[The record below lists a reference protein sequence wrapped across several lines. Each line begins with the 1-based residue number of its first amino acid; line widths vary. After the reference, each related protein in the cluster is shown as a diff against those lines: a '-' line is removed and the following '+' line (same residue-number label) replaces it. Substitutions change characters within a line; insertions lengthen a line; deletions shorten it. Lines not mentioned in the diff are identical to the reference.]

1 MDDCFA
7 VPTAPADTRR
17 ASLTDR
23 VAGQAVMEHLL
34 ALQQDVPP
42 RSAVARA
49 LGVSPLDEERAAWYR
64 GALGEAAV
72 GRLLEKLPEGWAVL
86 HAVPVGKGDSDIDH
100 VVIGPGGVF
109 TINTKNHSGQKVWVA
124 GRTFMVNG
132 QKQPHLRN
140 AGHEAQRASRLL
152 SAAAGFDVHVVPV
165 IAVVDPA
172 SLTMRERPEQ
182 VVVLT
187 SSQLIRWLKKRPATL
202 APEQVRALL
211 DVSVDPAAWHA
222 SPAPGR
228 EPAAVRSSFS
238 ALDLQ
243 VRHARRTRRALAC
256 GLLGA
261 GGLAAVTSGPSL
273 LTAFLTRLVT

>member
-1 MDDCFA
+1 VDEFIA
-7 VPTAPADTRR
+7 VPTAVADTRR

-34 ALQQDVPP
+34 ALQQNVPP
-42 RSAVARA
+42 RSLFARA

-72 GRLLEKLPEGWAVL
+72 GRLLDTLPDGWAVL

-132 QKQPHLRN
+132 EKQPHLRN
-140 AGHEAQRASRLL
+140 AKHEAQRASRLL
-152 SAAAGFDVHVVPV
+152 SAAAGFRVDVVPV

-172 SLTMRERPEQ
+172 SITMRERPDQ

-187 SSQLIRWLKKRPATL
+187 SGQLVRWLKKRSATIG
-202 APEQVRALL
+202 PVQMRALL
-211 DVSVDPAAWHA
+211 DVSNDPATWHA
-222 SPAPGR
+222 SPTPAR
-228 EPAAVRSSFS
+228 EPTAVRSSFS
-238 ALDLQ
+238 DLDLQ
-243 VRHARRTRRALAC
+243 VRHARRTRRIWAC

-261 GGLAAVTSGPSL
+261 GGLAAATSGPSL
-273 LTAFLTRLVT
+273 LTALLAA

>member
-1 MDDCFA
+1 
-7 VPTAPADTRR
+7 
-17 ASLTDR
+17 
-23 VAGQAVMEHLL
+23 MEHLL

-42 RSAVARA
+42 RSAVWRA
-49 LGVSPLDEERAAWYR
+49 LGVSPLDEDRAAWYR

-72 GRLLEKLPEGWAVL
+72 GRLLDKLPDGWAVL

-124 GRTFMVNG
+124 GRTLMVNG
-132 QKQPHLRN
+132 QKQQHLRN

-152 SAAAGFDVHVVPV
+152 SAAAGFRVDVVPV

-172 SLTMRERPEQ
+172 SLTVRERPDQ

-187 SSQLIRWLKKRPATL
+187 SSQLVRWLKKRPAAL

-222 SPAPGR
+222 SPTPGR

-238 ALDLQ
+238 DLDLQ
-243 VRHARRTRRALAC
+243 VRHARRTRRAWAC

-273 LTAFLTRLVT
+273 LTALLTRLVT

>member
-1 MDDCFA
+1 MDDVF
-7 VPTAPADTRR
+7 VEPMAPADTQF
-17 ASLTDR
+17 ASLQDR
-23 VAGQAVMEHLL
+23 VAGQAVMEQLL
-34 ALQQDVPP
+34 ALQQDAPT
-42 RSAVARA
+42 RSAVSRA

-72 GRLLEKLPEGWAVL
+72 GRLLDKLPNGWAVL

-109 TINTKNHSGQKVWVA
+109 TVNTKNHSGQKVWVA

-140 AGHEAQRASRLL
+140 AEYEAQRVSRLL
-152 SAAAGFDVHVVPV
+152 SAAAGFRVDVAPV

-187 SSQLIRWLKKRPATL
+187 SSQLVRWLKKRPATL
-202 APEQVRALL
+202 APEQVRALF
-211 DVSVDPAAWHA
+211 DISVDPAAWHA
-222 SPAPGR
+222 SPTPGR

-243 VRHARRTRRALAC
+243 VRHARRIRRAWAC

-273 LTAFLTRLVT
+273 LTAFLARLVT

>member
-1 MDDCFA
+1 MDDVFLDRM
-7 VPTAPADTRR
+7 PPADTRL
-17 ASLTDR
+17 ASLRDR
-23 VAGQAVMEHLL
+23 VAGHAVMEHLL
-34 ALQQDVPP
+34 ALQQEVPP
-42 RSAVARA
+42 RSAVSRA

-72 GRLLEKLPEGWAVL
+72 GRLLEGLPDGWAVL

-109 TINTKNHSGQKVWVA
+109 TVNTKNHAGQKVWVA

-132 QKQPHLRN
+132 QKQQHLRN
-140 AGHEAQRASRLL
+140 AEHEAQRASRLL
-152 SAAAGFDVHVVPV
+152 SAAAGLRVDVVPV

-172 SLTMRERPEQ
+172 SLALRERPEQ

-187 SSQLIRWLKKRPATL
+187 ASQLVRWLKKRPAAL

-211 DVSVDPAAWHA
+211 DVSVDPATWHT
-222 SPAPGR
+222 APTQGT
-228 EPAAVRSSFS
+228 EPTAVRSSFS

-243 VRHARRTRRALAC
+243 VRHARRTRRAWAC

-261 GGLAAVTSGPSL
+261 GGLAAATGGPSL
-273 LTAFLTRLVT
+273 LTALLTRLVG